1 MIPIKL
7 NLEGFLS
14 YRDPVEI
21 DFTSFE
27 VACISGSNGSGKSS
41 ILDAITWALFG
52 QARKRDDA
60 VINMQSKTAEVT
72 YTFQYEGNLYRVMR
86 AKPENKTTLLEFHI
100 QAADGKWKPLT
111 ERTMRGTEARIEEIL
126 RLDYETFVNA
136 SFFLQGNADQ
146 FTQQRPSDRK
156 RILSS
161 ILGLEIWETYR
172 KATVDRRKQYE
183 TQIGELDGRLQEIN
197 SELAEEDQRKARL
210 SEIET
215 NLATISENLN
225 TQTRLLDE
233 LRQKAT
239 ILKERQQMVQT
250 LADQAER
257 TRRELTFQEQRLAER
272 QNEKASFAE
281 LMDKANEI
289 EADFQAWQ
297 AARTELAEWDQI
309 AIRFNEQEKSRHD
322 PLTKISTEEA
332 RLQAE
337 LAALQVQADEINA
350 VQTETEEKRT
360 QLQTVQAELEAITAK
375 LAERDKMEEK
385 RQEVLQQQAE
395 AKAENPLL
403 KAEMDEL
410 IGRIQQLESTAGADC
425 PLCGQPLAPEERTR
439 LIAELNEEGTQKG
452 DKYRA
457 NVALLKSVN
466 ENVEALNQEMAAYHD
481 TEAELREQTRLLD
494 QTTDQINTQVEAQK
508 AWEAEGQPRL
518 EELKEILKA
527 GNFALTARKTL
538 AEIDKEL
545 KEIGYDAASHDALR
559 KKAAELESAEAQQRQ
574 LENAKATLSPLE
586 REIGEIE
593 AQTKKM
599 QTELAEQEKAHTD
612 AAAQLAAEQDN
623 APDLASE
630 ERRMLTLQEQVN
642 QIRTEVGMAQQKVL
656 VLDTLRERKNA
667 LETEREDLARSV
679 VEHKVLER
687 AFGKNGVPAML
698 IEQALPQIEN
708 SANEILERLSG
719 GAMSVRFITQQE
731 YKDSTRDDLRETL
744 EIQISDSAGTR
755 DYEMYSGGEAFRINF
770 AIRLALSEVLAQR
783 AGARLQ
789 TLVIDEGFGSQDEI
803 GRQRLIEAINTV
815 KHDFEKILVI
825 THIDALKDAFP
836 NRLEVTK
843 GPRGSM
849 VEIV

>member
-7 NLEGFLS
+7 NLSGFLS

-21 DFTSFE
+21 DFTSFD
-27 VACISGSNGSGKSS
+27 VACISGPNGSGKSS

-52 QARKRDDA
+52 QARKRDDS
-60 VINMQSKTAEVT
+60 VINMQSTTAEVT
-72 YTFQYEGNLYRVMR
+72 FTFQYENNLYRVMR

-100 QAADGKWKPLT
+100 QADNGNWKPLT

-172 KATVDRRKQYE
+172 KATVERRKQYE
-183 TQIGELDGRLQEIN
+183 TQIGELDGRLQEVN
-197 SELAEEDQRKARL
+197 AELSEEDQRKARL
-210 SEIET
+210 AEVQA
-215 NLATISENLN
+215 NLETISENLN

-239 ILKERQQMVQT
+239 VLKERQQMVQT

-257 TRRELTFQEQRLAER
+257 TRRELTFQQQRLDER
-272 QNEKASFAE
+272 QQEKASFAE
-281 LMDKANEI
+281 LMDRVDEI
-289 EADFQAWQ
+289 EAAHQSWQ
-297 AARTELAEWDQI
+297 AAKAELAEWDET
-309 AIRFNEQEKSRHD
+309 AIRFNEQEKSRHT
-322 PLTKISTEEA
+322 PLTEISTEEA

-337 LAALQVQADEINA
+337 LQTLQAQANEIAAAEKEAEEKQALLEKYQVEVQAI
-350 VQTETEEKRT
+350 TE
-360 QLQTVQAELEAITAK
+360 K
-375 LAERDKMEEK
+375 LAERDKLEEQ
-385 RQEVLQQQAE
+385 RQQVLQEQAE

-410 IGRIQQLESTAGADC
+410 IGRIKQLESTDGAVC
-425 PLCGQPLAPEERTR
+425 PLCGQPLSPEERTR
-439 LIAELNEEGTQKG
+439 LISELNQEGTQKG

-466 ENVEALNQEMAAYHD
+466 ENVENLNRQMAAYQD

-494 QTTDQINTQVEAQK
+494 QTTDQIKTQAETLK
-508 AWEAEGQPRL
+508 AWEAEGKPRL
-518 EELKEILKA
+518 EALQKTLKEA
-527 GNFALTARKTL
+527 DYAPEARKKL
-538 AEIDKEL
+538 AEIDQEL
-545 KEIGYDAASHDALR
+545 KEIGYDAASHDVLR
-559 KKAAELESAEAQQRQ
+559 KKAAELESAENDHQKLQ
-574 LENAKATLSPLE
+574 NAKATLAPLE

-593 AQTKKM
+593 TQIQKL
-599 QTELAEQEKAHTD
+599 QTELDTQEKAHLD
-612 AAAQLAAEQDN
+612 AAAQLAADEDSG
-623 APDLASE
+623 PDLAGE
-630 ERRMLTLQEQVN
+630 ERKMLTLQEQVN

-656 VLDTLRERKNA
+656 VLDTQKERKQA
-667 LETEREDLARSV
+667 LEAEREDLARRV

-719 GAMSVRFITQQE
+719 GAMTVRFITQQE

-744 EIQISDSAGTR
+744 EIQISDSAGIR

-789 TLVIDEGFGSQDEI
+789 TLVVDEGFGSQDEI

-815 KHDFEKILVI
+815 KGDFEKILVI

-843 GPRGSM
+843 GPRGS
-849 VEIV
+849 VVDVI